1 MSRPI
6 PQPLTVLIADDHAL
20 FASSLA
26 ELVDRDE
33 RFVVVGRA
41 VDGAEA
47 ISLAALLSPDVVL
60 MDVDMPC
67 VDGIRATRAI
77 LESRTAV
84 GVVVVSGDHT
94 AETAGRAR
102 AAGAAAYIFKG
113 CPPES
118 LFAAIEEAAAR
129 PVGAFA
135 A

>member
-1 MSRPI
+1 MSRHAS
-6 PQPLTVLIADDHAL
+6 QPLTILIADDHAL

-26 ELVDRDE
+26 GVIDSDE
-33 RFVVVGRA
+33 RFVVVGQA
-41 VDGAEA
+41 ADGAEA
-47 ISLAALLSPDVVL
+47 ITLAALLSPDIVL

-77 LESRTAV
+77 LESRTAA

-102 AAGAAAYIFKG
+102 AAGAAAYVFKG
-113 CPPES
+113 CPSES

-129 PVGAFA
+129 PVDAYA